1 MPLPL
6 LASTL
11 NRSRG
16 GVVLVVEAAKVVEVV
31 LDGVVEVAEEEE
43 EEEEKEE
50 EKEAEEDLP
59 SKLAALPAN

>member
-16 GVVLVVEAAKVVEVV
+16 GVVLMVEAAKVVEVV
-31 LDGVVEVAEEEE
+31 LDGVVEVAEEEAE
-43 EEEEKEE
+43 EE